1 MRVIGFII
9 FFILYLF
16 SPAPALANNP
26 ADPVNS
32 SVTATKTT
40 LPADGVTATT
50 ITVTAKDS
58 LKNPLAGDHITLT
71 GSPATGL
78 VINGGA
84 EGTGHHTGSAD
95 PSGNVYFTVTS
106 KNISP
111 GTVTF
116 TATDVSSVPAI
127 VLGTIWVTFTP
138 SAIASDPSCK
148 DGGPTTAPVLTS
160 AISNAPNEV
169 TLTWTEVGDPVSYY
183 LVAYGTASN
192 QYTYGNPN
200 VGGKG
205 TTSYTVGSLNP
216 GTKYYFI
223 VRAGNGC
230 HPGFFSNELSAVAG
244 VAKAIPA
251 PSLGTRSDSENPTPT
266 PSLSPTIPP
275 PTTPIPTEPPTEFAP
290 PLVADSSA
298 TTMWPYIVA
307 ALFAFGTLGIG
318 AIIYWKNKRMI

>member
-1 MRVIGFII
+1 MRIIGFVV
-9 FFILYLF
+9 FFVLSLF
-16 SPAPALANNP
+16 FPTPALANNP

-71 GSPATGL
+71 GVPATGL
-78 VINGGA
+78 VMNGGA

-95 PSGNVYFTVTS
+95 PSGNVYFTVSS

-127 VLGTIWVTFTP
+127 VLGTIWITFTP

-160 AISNAPNEV
+160 AVSTSPTQI

-183 LVAYGTASN
+183 LVAYGTASQ
-192 QYTYGNPN
+192 QYIYGNPN

-216 GTKYYFI
+216 GTRHYFI

-244 VAKAIPA
+244 AIQKTPPA
-251 PSLGTRSDSENPTPT
+251 ERDL
-266 PSLSPTIPP
+266 
-275 PTTPIPTEPPTEFAP
+275 
-290 PLVADSSA
+290 
-298 TTMWPYIVA
+298 
-307 ALFAFGTLGIG
+307 
-318 AIIYWKNKRMI
+318 